1 MSLSYAKDVSRK
13 KAIDDV
19 AADMGL
25 VVTYADDCEFTTF
38 ANGFSFV
45 GAGRE
50 CLDKVCEGTGLEWSI
65 QNNTLQIIK
74 QGGNTNVQAIKLTP
88 ESGLVG
94 FVEKLLKGP
103 KKTAKQTTKKKK
115 KVIQPKREKK
125 AGWRVKCLLQPVL
138 NPGDLVYIDSQ
149 EIKGW
154 FKIESLKH
162 NGSYS
167 GQNWYT
173 ELEVYEIVPK
183 E

>member
-1 MSLSYAKDVSRK
+1 M
-13 KAIDDV
+13 
-19 AADMGL
+19 
-25 VVTYADDCEFTTF
+25 
-38 ANGFSFV
+38 
-45 GAGRE
+45 
-50 CLDKVCEGTGLEWSI
+50 
-65 QNNTLQIIK
+65 
-74 QGGNTNVQAIKLTP
+74 QAIKLTP
-88 ESGLVG
+88 ESGLIG

-103 KKTAKQTTKKKK
+103 TKAAKQKTSKKTT
-115 KVIQPKREKK
+115 QPKRDKK
-125 AGWRVKCLLQPVL
+125 AGWNVKCLLQPVL

-149 EIKGW
+149 KIKGW

>member
-1 MSLSYAKDVSRK
+1 M
-13 KAIDDV
+13 
-19 AADMGL
+19 
-25 VVTYADDCEFTTF
+25 
-38 ANGFSFV
+38 
-45 GAGRE
+45 
-50 CLDKVCEGTGLEWSI
+50 
-65 QNNTLQIIK
+65 
-74 QGGNTNVQAIKLTP
+74 
-88 ESGLVG
+88 
-94 FVEKLLKGP
+94 
-103 KKTAKQTTKKKK
+103 
-115 KVIQPKREKK
+115 
-125 AGWRVKCLLQPVL
+125 